1 MTGPFSFDEV
11 AARLKAASDAELVA
25 INQLELLASRAS
37 THEPANPAIYQ
48 LTVGETRRQ
57 AEALAFG
64 FVPRANAPVR
74 RDGGDLERVESV
86 DVHLACVEV
95 GNCACRANGFRTS
108 PTHPRH
114 RTAIGK
120 PGKLAW
126 RPSHNGAAVRMDA
139 LDQRRHPQRRHLL
152 LRKARLVRA

>member
-57 AEALAFG
+57 AEALAFAAQV
-64 FVPRANAPVR
+64 FK
-74 RDGGDLERVESV
+74 
-86 DVHLACVEV
+86 HLA
-95 GNCACRANGFRTS
+95 ACPGFTFAM
-108 PTHPRH
+108 PP
-114 RTAIGK
+114 IG
-120 PGKLAW
+120 
-126 RPSHNGAAVRMDA
+126 RS
-139 LDQRRHPQRRHLL
+139 Q
-152 LRKARLVRA
+152 